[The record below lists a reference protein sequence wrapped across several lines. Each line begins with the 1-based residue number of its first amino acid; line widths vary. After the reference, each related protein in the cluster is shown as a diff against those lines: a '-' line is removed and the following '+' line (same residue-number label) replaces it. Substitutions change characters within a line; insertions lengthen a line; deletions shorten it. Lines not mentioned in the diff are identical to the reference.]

1 MTFDEPQ
8 DVDGDGDDKEDND
21 GEDENAPVELE
32 ELEQEV
38 CGSNICFYCLGF
50 IFGVQF
56 DRRCLTARL
65 RRARKKLKLKLT
77 SQGAKRLVRLIATI
91 CIITGLWFYLLL
103 HNHVMLRPL

>member
-38 CGSNICFYCLGF
+38 RNSYICFYCLG
-50 IFGVQF
+50 IH
-56 DRRCLTARL
+56 
-65 RRARKKLKLKLT
+65 
-77 SQGAKRLVRLIATI
+77 
-91 CIITGLWFYLLL
+91 LWDAI
-103 HNHVMLRPL
+103 